1 MLRNAT
7 HDKNPSFKKHALL
20 KSGKN
25 FSFILSYQINVR
37 ISFGVSLIQLPLVQP
52 VLLNTILLESNFET
66 LIASFIENKVGI
78 SNQFLS
84 KELAERLKINLL
96 ALNKDKL
103 LVAAGI
109 GNTNNLIHN
118 TAIRSDAIYWLD
130 RKHNNSSETDFLNL
144 VEDFIRYLNISCYAG
159 ITSCEFHFS
168 LYEIGSFYKKH
179 LDQFQNN
186 SNRKYSMISYLNE
199 DWQENDGGQLLIY
212 HADSNQKI
220 SPEQGK
226 TVFFKS
232 DELPHEV
239 LVTQERRMSVTGW
252 LKSSN

>member
-1 MLRNAT
+1 MLKAT
-7 HDKNPSFKKHALL
+7 
-20 KSGKN
+20 
-25 FSFILSYQINVR
+25 
-37 ISFGVSLIQLPLVQP
+37 
-52 VLLNTILLESNFET
+52 LLENNFET

-84 KELAERLKINLL
+84 KELADRLKINLL
-96 ALNKDKL
+96 QLNQQKL
-103 LVAAGI
+103 LITAGI
-109 GNTNNLIHN
+109 GNSDNLIHN
-118 TAIRSDAIYWLD
+118 TSIRSDTIYWLD
-130 RKHNNSSETDFLNL
+130 RKHNNTSETDFLNL
-144 VEDFIRYLNISCYAG
+144 IEDFIRYLNISCYAG

-186 SNRKYSMISYLNE
+186 SNRKYSMVSYLNE
-199 DWQENDGGQLLIY
+199 DWQESDGGQLLI
-212 HADSNQKI
+212 HHEGNHPNQSI
-220 SPEQGK
+220 SPMQGK